1 MHNCFSIVVS
11 RQKLPVQLASAPT
24 KLRQMFYTQIERR
37 TFHKKPDSDAR
48 SGSGAKRTFAETV
61 MSAKCQEATFGHALL
76 YI

>member
-1 MHNCFSIVVS
+1 
-11 RQKLPVQLASAPT
+11 
-24 KLRQMFYTQIERR
+24 MFYTQIERR